1 MNHQHARHCNWPLL
15 DLGIEIFE
23 IDSLT
28 FWNQDF
34 LDWHWNW
41 HRTLDI
47 GHWTLDSPACLTV
60 TGVVCSLLPAK
71 FVAWHL
77 WFEIFGWNIVKYFNI
92 IKYLGGCKNN
102 EWNSIILWTFWKGN
116 LATISWIFLPVMSP
130 ITSTNG
136 AHHQT
141 WPFPNRRCVKTL
153 KFVLPNI
160 WFNEKVQTTLLL
172 LWCDGNAG
180 ILWGQECAILVPR
193 DCRPGEYLVRNLRA

>member
-1 MNHQHARHCNWPLL
+1 MV
-15 DLGIEIFE
+15 
-23 IDSLT
+23 
-28 FWNQDF
+28 
-34 LDWHWNW
+34 
-41 HRTLDI
+41 I
-47 GHWTLDSPACLTV
+47 GHWTHQHVWLWLEWSAHCSPP
-60 TGVVCSLLPAK
+60 SLSPGTCG
-71 FVAWHL
+71 F
-77 WFEIFGWNIVKYFNI
+77 
-92 IKYLGGCKNN
+92 KYLGEILTNISISSNIYVCRYKNN
-102 EWNSIILWTFWKGN
+102 LLNSIILWTFWKGN
-116 LATISWIFLPVMSP
+116 LAKISWIFLPVLPP

-160 WFNEKVQTTLLL
+160 WFNEKLQTTLLL